1 MLKEISQY
9 IKDQIKNYSNDDSLV
24 FDNKVI
30 PIKSEDF
37 VSLNSTDE
45 FRSIAFIDGGQAEI
59 ISSGNFCLSII
70 RVAAVI
76 LGGNHKEKLTKEF
89 YLFTKAKFF
98 NNNLFY
104 ESKIFGDKLIDEKD
118 LLISSNDNSIKV
130 GFERAPI
137 SKVANMARR
146 FAELWIVAS
155 TVPLSYPVLILSQRG
170 VSQTRSAR
178 C

>member
-59 ISSGNFCLSII
+59 ISSGNFCLSFI
-70 RVAAVI
+70 RVAAI
-76 LGGNHKEKLTKEF
+76 I
-89 YLFTKAKFF
+89 F
-98 NNNLFY
+98 NNGNK
-104 ESKIFGDKLIDEKD
+104 KISLKNFIYLQNQN
-118 LLISSNDNSIKV
+118 LLIMICFMKV
-130 GFERAPI
+130 KFL
-137 SKVANMARR
+137 VMN
-146 FAELWIVAS
+146 
-155 TVPLSYPVLILSQRG
+155 
-170 VSQTRSAR
+170 
-178 C
+178 